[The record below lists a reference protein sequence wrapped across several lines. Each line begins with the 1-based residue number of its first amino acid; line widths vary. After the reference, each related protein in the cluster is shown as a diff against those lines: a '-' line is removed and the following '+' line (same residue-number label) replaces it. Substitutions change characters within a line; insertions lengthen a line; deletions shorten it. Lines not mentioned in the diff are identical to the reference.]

1 MREMTELSS
10 GPVFSVTRGL
20 RRPDM
25 LVLTPL
31 TSVKKVEILSRTGL
45 LAS

>member
-10 GPVFSVTRGL
+10 GLVFSVTRGL
-20 RRPDM
+20 SRPDM
-25 LVLTPL
+25 LALTPL
-31 TSVKKVEILSRTGL
+31 TSVKKVETLSRTGL